1 MNDFDT
7 IKGGSP
13 HFDREADTSSRAA
26 REGARASAHVP
37 PHDAPKIPG
46 YDIHRVLGRGGMGV
60 VWAAHEHKLDRPVAI
75 KVHASSQSDDVVTE
89 LWSEARIAAKIGDP
103 AIVRV
108 YDVGH
113 TLDFRPWYSMDL
125 VEGSDL
131 SALLAD
137 GPLPP
142 ARALA
147 IAAEIARAAGAA
159 HGHGIVHRDIKPAN
173 VLVDVNGR
181 ARVLD
186 FGIAMD
192 ARAGEDKYKGFLCG
206 SPPYMAPE
214 QVTVSRVTPATD
226 VHAIG
231 AVLFQMITGRRPFA
245 GEDDDALLRAI
256 LEVDPASLV
265 TDPRIQPDVA
275 RILVRCLA
283 KAPEER
289 YRNGAVL
296 AEVLGALLEGRPLE
310 TSPSS
315 LERRPTASTRPEAKP
330 RREEASKHFSWV
342 FELRSP
348 PEKLWPYVAHTDRMN
363 KAFGLSPVDFTD
375 EATPEGGTR
384 RYGSMR
390 ALGMGLGWRE
400 YPFEWVKNREHS
412 VFRWYKSG
420 PLVAL
425 WNRVHLAPTSSGG
438 TRLTHE
444 IWVEP
449 RGIVGKLAAIFEIGQ
464 KTARNVAKSYRRLDD
479 LLVRGLDEDPFEAAH
494 EPDSED
500 REMVRL
506 ALVELQKSHDFPS
519 PLVGKVERLLL
530 ASPSRAL
537 SRLRP
542 FALADEW
549 REDRREVLDLF
560 VHAAANGLLEP
571 SWDTICP
578 SCMVAHESCEKLEA
592 VKSRGH
598 CTACES
604 RYDRDLTESVE
615 LVFHPHPRVRPT
627 ERTTY
632 CVGAPALRPH
642 VLAQQVLDPGEER
655 AISVEVPAG
664 IYRVATSTHALPLEL
679 RASVAGFSSSTTITV
694 ADGRVQ
700 GTPVVVAAGEVTLHL
715 HNDTEHELSIRLEIP
730 GAREDGVSATM
741 AMTHATF
748 REHFGDD
755 LPADD
760 EQLTASRVA
769 FLFAD
774 FGLGSE
780 VYAEL
785 GDAAACEA
793 FRKLDGLVATVLA
806 DESGAPVPAPLG
818 TTIGAFASGARA
830 TRAALRLIELAAKTE
845 WGSRLRVACHE
856 GRVLALGRAG
866 NVEYFGQ
873 AVHRGAA
880 LLGDARPG
888 TLALSAT
895 LGAER
900 EVLGI
905 LAEAEARPHLVTS
918 ETGPYRGRPVVLAQ
932 VRDA

>member
-13 HFDREADTSSRAA
+13 HFDRENDPEVRSAGEA
-26 REGARASAHVP
+26 RSTREPSP
-37 PHDAPKIPG
+37 PDAPRIPG
-46 YDIHRVLGRGGMGV
+46 YDLHRVIGKGGMGV

-75 KVHASSQSDDVVTE
+75 KVHASNTDDEVVTE

-192 ARAGEDKYKGFLCG
+192 ARAGEDKYKGLMCG

-214 QVTVSRVTPATD
+214 QVALSRVTPATD

-231 AVLFQMITGRRPFA
+231 AVLFQMLTGQRPF
-245 GEDDDALLRAI
+245 GGTQDDLLRAI
-256 LEVDPASLV
+256 LEVDPATLV
-265 TDPRIQPDVA
+265 AEHPRIRADVA

-283 KAPEER
+283 KNPEER
-289 YRNGAVL
+289 YRNGAML

-310 TSPSS
+310 AVPPPT
-315 LERRPTASTRPEAKP
+315 ERRVSKSTAPEAKP
-330 RREEASKHFSWV
+330 RREDASKHFSWS

-363 KAFGLSPVDFTD
+363 KSFGLAPVDFTD
-375 EATPEGGTR
+375 EAAPEGGTR

-400 YPFEWVKNREHS
+400 YPFEWIKNREHS

-420 PLVAL
+420 PLSAL
-425 WNRVHLAPTSSGG
+425 WNRVHLAPTPSGG

-464 KTARNVAKSYRRLDD
+464 KTARNIAKSYRRLDE
-479 LLVRGLDEDPFEAAH
+479 LLVRGLDEDPFEEAH

-500 REMVRL
+500 REMVRV
-506 ALVELQKSHDFPS
+506 ALRDLQTSHDFPGH
-519 PLVGKVERLLL
+519 LVDKVEHLLL
-530 ASPSRAL
+530 ASPARAL
-537 SRLRP
+537 TRLRP
-542 FALADEW
+542 FAIADEW
-549 REDRREVLDLF
+549 QEDRRVVLDLF
-560 VHAAANGLLEP
+560 VHAAASGLLEP

-578 SCMVAHESCEKLEA
+578 SCMVAHESCAKLDA

-642 VLAQQVLDPGEER
+642 VLVQQMLDPGETREV
-655 AISVEVPAG
+655 SLEVPVG
-664 IYRVATSTHALPLEL
+664 VYRVATSTHSIPTEL
-679 RASVAGFSSSTTITV
+679 RASVAGYSSHATLTV
-694 ADGRVQ
+694 TDGRVQ
-700 GTPVVVAAGEVTLHL
+700 STPAVVAAGEVTLAL
-715 HNDTEHELSIRLEIP
+715 HNDTDHELSIRLEIP

-741 AMTHATF
+741 AMTHSTF

-774 FGLGSE
+774 FGLSSE

-793 FRKLDGLVATVLA
+793 FRKLDTLVEKVLAEETGATVP
-806 DESGAPVPAPLG
+806 SPLG
-818 TTIGAFASGARA
+818 AAIGAFASGARA
-830 TRAALRLIELAAKTE
+830 TRAALRLIALAEKSE

-873 AVHRGAA
+873 AIHRGAA
-880 LLGDARPG
+880 LLTETRPG
-888 TLALSAT
+888 TLALSST
-895 LGAER
+895 LGSER

-905 LAEAEARPHLVTS
+905 LAEAGARPHLVTS
-918 ETGPYRGRPVVLAQ
+918 DSGPYRGRPVVLA
-932 VRDA
+932 VLHDA